1 MAIVTVDDTQITQ
14 LGALLKAIDAGDRI
28 VKGRLEL
35 FEVSRRRLSRRQHD
49 DLQRRAPDTF
59 ADSPLGP
66 LATDSAQNLLMNLT
80 SLMQMLFVDHDCT
93 RLTPHDFER
102 CPDLNAVVQH
112 VNHDFAAIVDRVRG
126 DRFLE
131 RLWHA
136 VHDVV
141 DVRNCEVYL
150 LRPAPG
156 TFEPIDTALLS
167 FFYFFV
173 NQNLGRIL
181 FMGGVTTSRNG
192 VRLTDSGSEVT
203 VSEDNMSNSS
213 KEQSSVKSSLH
224 DGEYA
229 FDSDGDCMDD
239 S

>member
-1 MAIVTVDDTQITQ
+1 MTIVTLNHTQ
-14 LGALLKAIDAGDRI
+14 LSQLSALLKAIDAGDRI

-35 FEVSRRRLSRRQHD
+35 FEVSRRRFSRRQHE
-49 DLQRRAPDTF
+49 DLQRRVPDTF
-59 ADSPLGP
+59 TDSPLGP
-66 LATDSAQNLLMNLT
+66 MATDSAQNLLMNLI
-80 SLMQMLFVDHDCT
+80 SLMQLLFVDHDCT

-102 CPDLNAVVQH
+102 CRELNAVVQH
-112 VNHDFAAIVDRVRG
+112 VNHDLSAIVDRIRG

-136 VHDVV
+136 VQDVI
-141 DVRNCEVYL
+141 DVRNCEVYR

-156 TFEPIDTALLS
+156 TFEPTDTALMS

-173 NQNLGRIL
+173 NHDLGRIL
-181 FMGGVTTSRNG
+181 FMGGVTTSRN
-192 VRLTDSGSEVT
+192 VRLTDSGSEMT
-203 VSEDNMSNSS
+203 PSEDNMSNSS

-229 FDSDGDCMDD
+229 FDSDGSGMDEG
-239 S
+239 